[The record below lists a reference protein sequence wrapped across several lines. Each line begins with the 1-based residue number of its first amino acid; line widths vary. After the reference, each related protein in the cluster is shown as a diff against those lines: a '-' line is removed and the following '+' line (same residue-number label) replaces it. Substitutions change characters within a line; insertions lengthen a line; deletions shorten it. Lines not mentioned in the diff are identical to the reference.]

1 MRNGDYSMSQFQ
13 TFIHNVVTEARQFD
27 QLTIEQLD
35 EIIRKH
41 DQKKLDQDNFCMAIE
56 EIEGILRNRLL
67 T

>member
-1 MRNGDYSMSQFQ
+1 MSQFQ

-27 QLTIEQLD
+27 QLTIDQLD

-56 EIEGILRNRLL
+56 EIEGILRNLLL